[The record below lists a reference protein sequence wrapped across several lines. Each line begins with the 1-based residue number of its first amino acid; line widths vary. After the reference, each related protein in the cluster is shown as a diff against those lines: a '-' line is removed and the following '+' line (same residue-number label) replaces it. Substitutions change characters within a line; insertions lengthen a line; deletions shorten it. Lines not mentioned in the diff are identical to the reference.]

1 MPFMENKY
9 QYVDPEYK
17 YTNNDGVLY
26 NLASIADHELL
37 QRRTSARKLRLKKTK
52 RVKKQNTKQKIN
64 LS

>member
-1 MPFMENKY
+1 MENKY

-17 YTNNDGVLY
+17 YTNKDGVLY

>member
-1 MPFMENKY
+1 MENKY

-17 YTNNDGVLY
+17 YTNKDGVLY
-26 NLASIADHELL
+26 NLASIADHELF